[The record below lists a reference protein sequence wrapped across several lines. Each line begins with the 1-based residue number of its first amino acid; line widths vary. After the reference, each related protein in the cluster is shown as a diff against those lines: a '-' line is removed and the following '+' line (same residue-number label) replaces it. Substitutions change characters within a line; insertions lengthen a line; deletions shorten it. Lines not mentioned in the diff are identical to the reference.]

1 MSVDLNKY
9 DNIQFHPDEKINK
22 KIKAYMIIFD
32 YQVDLNKTSDEL
44 IVKNLNHW
52 EDVFLKDEFYEIIPC
67 IIHRREKLEKKIKRD
82 RLSLVHKMAYKLSDI
97 LQSIINKKGKDK

>member
-32 YQVDLNKTSDEL
+32 YQVDLNKATDEL
-44 IVKNLNHW
+44 KVTQLKHW
-52 EDVFLKDEFYEIIPC
+52 EEVFLKEEFYEIIPC
-67 IIHRREKLEKKIKRD
+67 IIHRKLKLEEKIKRD
-82 RLSLVHKMAYKLSDI
+82 KLSVVFKMAYKLSDI
-97 LQSIINKKGKDK
+97 LQSIINKKDKDK